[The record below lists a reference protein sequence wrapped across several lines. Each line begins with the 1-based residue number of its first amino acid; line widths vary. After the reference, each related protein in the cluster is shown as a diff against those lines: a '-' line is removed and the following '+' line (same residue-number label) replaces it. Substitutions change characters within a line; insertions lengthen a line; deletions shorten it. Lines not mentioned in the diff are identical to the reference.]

1 MITLGIFCLAGCS
14 SKNIEQDLTGPA
26 APSIHV
32 APSAPRY
39 AQGDIDDMLQ
49 VLPGPVTLSNE
60 GPKNVAP
67 KPIRSNKKEIVK
79 EAAAAPLAAPSSTPT
94 PVVNHEW
101 SAQDQASQGLW
112 RQFDMKYLREG
123 ERHVMN
129 ISYTG
134 LNAATF
140 VLDILPE
147 ITLNQQKMFHF
158 KARAKTASYYRW
170 IYELDDTLSSYVDK
184 QSFTPVLY
192 SLDQKEKNKKILD
205 KLLFNRQTLQVQHDY
220 RKEKNGQVSTS
231 KEVAAI
237 PYYGHD
243 YFSGFYFLRGLPLK
257 VGDQYVFPIT
267 TKAKTW
273 LMSVKVEGTQDLA
286 VGKKTVKCL
295 RLTIITKYDSSLAKQ
310 GTMTFWIS
318 QDSYRAFI
326 KSEADL
332 KIGSIRANLVSYQIG
347 SEVIYADQ

>member
-1 MITLGIFCLAGCS
+1 MVSCS
-14 SKNIEQDLTGPA
+14 NKNIEQDQSLLT
-26 APSIHV
+26 APSLQHPATV
-32 APSAPRY
+32 AQSDT
-39 AQGDIDDMLQ
+39 QGDLQDILQ
-49 VLPGPVTLSNE
+49 VLPKTSNQE
-60 GPKNVAP
+60 SMKSGTA
-67 KPIRSNKKEIVK
+67 KPARSKKESLKVEAPIV
-79 EAAAAPLAAPSSTPT
+79 ALPPAPSPSPT
-94 PVVNHEW
+94 PHLNHEW

-147 ITLNQQKMFHF
+147 IILNQQKMFHF

-170 IYELDDTLSSYVDK
+170 IYELDDTLNSYVDK

-192 SLDQKEKNKKILD
+192 SLDQKEKNKTVLD
-205 KLLFNRQTLQVQHDY
+205 KLLFNRQSLQVQHDY
-220 RKEKNGQVSTS
+220 RKEKNGQVTTS
-231 KEVAAI
+231 KEVAPI

-257 VGDQYVFPIT
+257 IGDQYVFPIT

-273 LMSVKVEGTQDLA
+273 LMSVKVEGTQDLT

-295 RLTIITKYDSSLAKQ
+295 RLTVITKYDSSLAKQ
-310 GTMTFWIS
+310 GSMTFWIS
-318 QDSYRAFI
+318 QDNYRAFI